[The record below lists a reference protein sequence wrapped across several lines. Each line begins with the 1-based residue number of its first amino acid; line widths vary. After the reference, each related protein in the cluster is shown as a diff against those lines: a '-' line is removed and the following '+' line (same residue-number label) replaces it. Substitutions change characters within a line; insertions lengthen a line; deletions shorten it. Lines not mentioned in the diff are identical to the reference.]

1 MGTTNR
7 HSVLRLQL
15 VFLVS
20 LALLACSDYQRA
32 RSAYEA
38 GEYAKALQIF
48 ERLSEAG
55 NSQAQYDLSQMYFQG
70 TGTSKSIEQGWMW
83 MNRAADQGNIQ
94 AMLELGVRYQAST
107 SLDNGEEMAFLWF
120 QKAAMAGSPVGQ
132 YNLARL
138 YESGKQTPL
147 DLVKAYVWMTLS
159 NKGGNPTAAPEVKTL
174 KAKLSPNELA
184 SANQMIQELKKT
196 LP

>member
-1 MGTTNR
+1 MGNTKW
-7 HSVLRLQL
+7 HGVLRLQL
-15 VFLVS
+15 VFLVC
-20 LALLACSDYQRA
+20 LGLLACSDYQRA
-32 RSAYEA
+32 RSAYEV
-38 GEYAKALQIF
+38 GEYTKALQIF

-70 TGTSKSIEQGWMW
+70 IGTSKSIEQGWMW

-107 SLDNGEEMAFLWF
+107 SLKNGEEMAFLWF

-138 YESGKQTPL
+138 YESGKQTPV
-147 DLVKAYVWMTLS
+147 DLVQAYVWMTLS
-159 NKGGNPTAAPEVKTL
+159 NKSGNPTAAPEVRAL
-174 KAKLSPNELA
+174 KARLSPDELA
-184 SANQMIQELKKT
+184 SADQMIQGLKKT

>member
-1 MGTTNR
+1 
-7 HSVLRLQL
+7 LQL

-20 LALLACSDYQRA
+20 LGLLACSDYQRA
-32 RSAYEA
+32 RSAFEA
-38 GEYAKALQIF
+38 GEYTKALQIF

-70 TGTSKSIEQGWMW
+70 IGTSKSIEQGWIW

-107 SLDNGEEMAFLWF
+107 SLKNGEEMAFLWF

-138 YESGKQTPL
+138 YESGKQTPV
-147 DLVKAYVWMTLS
+147 DLVQAYVWMTLS
-159 NKGGNPTAAPEVKTL
+159 NKSGNPTAAPEVRAL
-174 KAKLSPNELA
+174 KARLSPDELA
-184 SANQMIQELKKT
+184 SADQMIQGLKKT

>member
-1 MGTTNR
+1 MGNTKWY
-7 HSVLRLQL
+7 SVLRLQL
-15 VFLVS
+15 VFFAS

-38 GEYAKALQIF
+38 GEYTKALQIF

-70 TGTSKSIEQGWMW
+70 IGTSKSIERGWIW

-107 SLDNGEEMAFLWF
+107 SLENGEEMAFLWF

-132 YNLARL
+132 YNVARL
-138 YESGKQTPL
+138 YETGKQTPV

-159 NKGGNPTAAPEVKTL
+159 NKSGNPTAAPEAEAL
-174 KAKLSPNELA
+174 KARLNPDELA
-184 SANQMIQELKKT
+184 SANRMMEELKKT

>member
-1 MGTTNR
+1 MGNTKW
-7 HSVLRLQL
+7 HGVLRLQL
-15 VFLVS
+15 VFLVC
-20 LALLACSDYQRA
+20 LGLLACSDYQRA
-32 RSAYEA
+32 RSAYEV
-38 GEYAKALQIF
+38 GEYTKALQIF

-55 NSQAQYDLSQMYFQG
+55 NSQAQYDLSQMYFQRI
-70 TGTSKSIEQGWMW
+70 GTSKSIEQGWMW

-107 SLDNGEEMAFLWF
+107 SLENGEEMAFLWF

-138 YESGKQTPL
+138 YESGKQTPV
-147 DLVKAYVWMTLS
+147 DLVQAYVWMTLS
-159 NKGGNPTAAPEVKTL
+159 NKSGNPTAAPEVRAL
-174 KAKLSPNELA
+174 KARLSPDELA
-184 SANQMIQELKKT
+184 SADQMIQGLKKT

>member
-1 MGTTNR
+1 MGNTKW
-7 HSVLRLQL
+7 HGVLRLQL
-15 VFLVS
+15 VFLVC
-20 LALLACSDYQRA
+20 LGLLACSDYQRA
-32 RSAYEA
+32 RSAYEV
-38 GEYAKALQIF
+38 GEYTKALQIF

-70 TGTSKSIEQGWMW
+70 IGTSKSIEQGWMW

-107 SLDNGEEMAFLWF
+107 SLENGEEMAFLWF

-132 YNLARL
+132 YNVARL
-138 YESGKQTPL
+138 YETGKQTPV

-159 NKGGNPTAAPEVKTL
+159 NKSGNPTAAPEVRAL
-174 KAKLSPNELA
+174 KARLSPDELA
-184 SANQMIQELKKT
+184 SADQMIQGFKKT

>member
-1 MGTTNR
+1 M
-7 HSVLRLQL
+7 LRLHFT
-15 VFLVS
+15 FLLC

-48 ERLSEAG
+48 ERLSAAG

-70 TGTSKSIEQGWMW
+70 IGAPKSIEQGWIW
-83 MNRAADQGNIQ
+83 MNRAADGGNVQ

-107 SLDNGEEMAFLWF
+107 SLENGEEMAFLWF

-138 YESGKQTPL
+138 YEFGKQMPV
-147 DLVKAYVWMTLS
+147 DLVNAYVWMSLS
-159 NKGGNPTAAPEVKTL
+159 KKSGNPTAAPDVKAL
-174 KAKLSPNELA
+174 KARLSPEEVA
-184 SANQMIQELKKT
+184 SGDQMIQELKKT